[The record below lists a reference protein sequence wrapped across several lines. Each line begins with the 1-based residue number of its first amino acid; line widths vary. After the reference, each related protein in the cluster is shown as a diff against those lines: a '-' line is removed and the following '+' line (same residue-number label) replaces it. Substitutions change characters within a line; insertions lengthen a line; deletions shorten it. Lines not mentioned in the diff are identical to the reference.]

1 MTDLSTAR
9 YRPPSPP
16 DVYSSQQIT
25 TTNEQR
31 PKQQVMSL
39 LFGSCNGLDALD
51 PCAARSIVDA
61 LAFEDSN
68 CYSGVSAMIKNGG
81 MKGSSLLAHDDTF
94 YDCLE
99 YTEAEASDSVQY
111 DIGTSPLMLRGGHS
125 WNGKPLAFMSAK
137 SVNESELDDRVRQR
151 QQQPPPPP
159 TTTTTTNDAATA
171 VRESFDPPPPPTELP
186 DRFLRAGKMDPVE
199 GLRRYQATL
208 EWRRE
213 QRMDHVSAPGLNRP
227 CSAVP
232 WRSALLCFESWLLR
246 FGVSH
251 TMVRSADPQG
261 TLSLV

>member
-1 MTDLSTAR
+1 
-9 YRPPSPP
+9 
-16 DVYSSQQIT
+16 
-25 TTNEQR
+25 
-31 PKQQVMSL
+31 MSL

-68 CYSGVSAMIKNGG
+68 CNSGVSAMNKNGG
-81 MKGSSLLAHDDTF
+81 MKGSSLLTHDDTF

-125 WNGKPLAFMSAK
+125 WNGKPLAFVSAR
-137 SVNESELDDRVRQR
+137 SVNESELDDRVRER
-151 QQQPPPPP
+151 QQPPPPP
-159 TTTTTTNDAATA
+159 PTTNTTNGAAATA

-199 GLRRYQATL
+199 GMRRYQATL

-213 QRMDHVSAPGLNRP
+213 QRMDHVSALVLIRA

-232 WRSALLCFESWLLR
+232 WRSALLCFEIRYLR
-246 FGVSH
+246 
-251 TMVRSADPQG
+251 
-261 TLSLV
+261 